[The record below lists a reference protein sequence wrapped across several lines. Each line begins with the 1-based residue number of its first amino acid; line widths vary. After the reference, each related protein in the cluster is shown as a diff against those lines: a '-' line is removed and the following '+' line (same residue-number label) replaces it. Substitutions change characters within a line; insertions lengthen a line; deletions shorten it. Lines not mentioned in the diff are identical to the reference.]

1 MISAPVAGCSEFET
15 NLVKHFDEMFAWL
28 DVDHAPNQ
36 LVSIFNMKL
45 ALSVADNR
53 SSSIS

>member
-1 MISAPVAGCSEFET
+1 MISAPVAGCSEFEM

-36 LVSIFNMKL
+36 LVSNFNMGL
-45 ALSVADNR
+45 TLSVADNG
-53 SSSIS
+53 SSSTS